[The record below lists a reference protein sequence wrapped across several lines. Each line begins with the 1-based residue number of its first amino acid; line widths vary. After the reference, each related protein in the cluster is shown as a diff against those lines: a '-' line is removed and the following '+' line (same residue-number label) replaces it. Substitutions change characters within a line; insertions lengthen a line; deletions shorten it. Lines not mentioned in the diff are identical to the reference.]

1 MIHILTPK
9 QYVNEPD
16 ALAKA
21 GEYSA
26 AYAKRIYIAAGKTAL
41 SKVRDTVLKSF
52 DAAGIASAIFE
63 HPGFPTHETALEI
76 AARAKEFNAGAI
88 AGIGGG
94 RIMDVSKAA
103 GHYATLPVIAIPT
116 IAATCACWAAVSVLY
131 TDEGVMTE
139 PLYNEASPVIIIADT
154 NIIAKAPPRY
164 IKSGIADTLAKW
176 YESYP
181 NLLISNDFYLR
192 LVTRYGEF
200 ARDVLERQGLKVV
213 RDIENAIYNFSDIQ
227 EVIDC
232 IFVLAGLCG
241 AVRGLADTQGLAHPF
256 YNASTAVPAM
266 RAKLHGEKVA
276 CGLVIQA
283 IIEGR
288 ELSEIQH
295 RIDIFKQLGVPLTL
309 SEMGIE
315 KDFDSAFAEIAD
327 RMQKSTPR
335 YLGIDR
341 AWTRDELRAAIL
353 KVNELSTS
361 PKNNATVTFK
371 AAISNIIPFR
381 AARSLESVK
390 REFGL
395 SEIIKL
401 AGNENM
407 HGASPKA
414 LAALAEAKGA
424 VPFYP
429 DTGIAKLAEA
439 LAEKFGVKPDEL
451 MFGNGSFELLT
462 LIALSVLETDGEAI
476 IPAPS
481 FGWYTTST
489 RAQNAM
495 PVFVPLR
502 EHKVDLDAIAHAIT
516 TETRL
521 IWLCNPNNP
530 TGTYVTHSELEEFL
544 RRVPSSILVAIDE
557 AYIDFAPPDFP
568 QVLSLIQT
576 YHNIISLR
584 TFSKI
589 YGLAGLRIGYAIGN
603 SSLIEKI
610 SRVRAPVNVN
620 AFAQEAAL
628 AALSDDEFYRY
639 VINENAKGREL
650 YYTEL
655 SRLGIEY
662 IPTAGNFIMFNTR
675 KAAVNI
681 EKEYIKRGVLIRSG
695 AEFGMDTW
703 IRVTIGTESQNK
715 KMLSILKEII

>member
-1 MIHILTPK
+1 MRILTPK

-16 ALAKA
+16 ALTKA

-26 AYAKRIYIAAGKTAL
+26 VYAKRIYIAAGKTAL
-41 SKVRDTVLKSF
+41 SKVGDTVLKSF
-52 DAAGIASAIFE
+52 DAAGIVYAIFE
-63 HPGFPTHETALEI
+63 YSGFPTHGAARDI
-76 AARAKEFNAGAI
+76 ADRAKEFNADAI

-103 GHYATLPVIAIPT
+103 GHYAALPVIAIPT
-116 IAATCACWAAVSVLY
+116 IAATCACWAAVSVMY
-131 TDEGVMTE
+131 TSGGVMTE
-139 PLYNEASPVIIIADT
+139 PLYNETSPVLIIADT

-192 LVTRYGEF
+192 LVTRYGGF
-200 ARDVLERQGLKVV
+200 ARDVLETLGINVV
-213 RDIENAIYNFSDIQ
+213 RDIENNIYNFSDIQ

-266 RAKLHGEKVA
+266 RDKLHGEKVA

-283 IIEGR
+283 VIEDR

-309 SEMGIE
+309 GELGIE
-315 KDFDSAFAEIAD
+315 RDFDSAFAEIAD

-361 PKNNATVTFK
+361 TKNDAPVAFK
-371 AAISNIIPFR
+371 AVISNIVPFR

-414 LAALAEAKGA
+414 LAALAAAKD
-424 VPFYP
+424 VVSFYP
-429 DTGIAKLAEA
+429 DTGITKLTGA
-439 LAEKFGVKPDEL
+439 LAGKLGIKPGEL

-462 LIALSVLETDGEAI
+462 FAALAVLETDSEAI

-481 FGWYTTST
+481 FGWYTIST
-489 RAQNAM
+489 FAQNSR

-502 EHKVDLDAIAHAIT
+502 EHKVDLDAIVHAIT
-516 TETRL
+516 AKTRL

-530 TGTYVTHSELEEFL
+530 TGTYVAHSELEEFL
-544 RRVPSSILVAIDE
+544 RRVPSSILVVLDE

-568 QVLSLIQT
+568 QALSLIQT

-610 SRVRAPVNVN
+610 SRLRAPVNVN
-620 AFAQEAAL
+620 ALAQEAAC
-628 AALSDDEFYRY
+628 AALSDDEFYNY

-655 SRLGIEY
+655 PRLGIEY
-662 IPTAGNFIMFNTR
+662 IPTAGNFIMFNTG
-675 KAAVNI
+675 KAAADI

-703 IRVTIGTESQNK
+703 IRVTIGTEAQNK
-715 KMLSILKEII
+715 RVISILKEII